1 MPYASRIF
9 AVAGIFNLLV
19 GIGGFVA
26 PEVTCGLLGVPLP
39 TNRVFMQL
47 AMWLIIVVGVGYCLT
62 ALHPERNRDLMRIG
76 ALGKLLVL
84 PIVVLAWRRGD
95 ASGAGVVASSGDLVL
110 ALLFFD
116 VLRRLPPD
124 QPRRAAVSGTRM
136 DR

>member
-1 MPYASRIF
+1 MSYASRVF
-9 AVAGIFNLLV
+9 AVAGAFNLLV

-62 ALHPERNRDLMRIG
+62 AVHPERNRDLMRIG

-84 PIVVLAWRRGD
+84 PLIVLAWRRGD
-95 ASGAGVVASSGDLVL
+95 ASGEGVVASSGDLIL
-110 ALLFFD
+110 ALLFLD

-124 QPRRAAVSGTRM
+124 EPRRALVSGTRM
-136 DR
+136 DQ

>member
-1 MPYASRIF
+1 MSYASRVF
-9 AVAGIFNLLV
+9 AVAGVFNLLV

-26 PEVTCGLLGVPLP
+26 PAVTCGLLGVPLP

-47 AMWLIIVVGVGYCLT
+47 AMWLIVVVGIGYCLV
-62 ALHPERNRDLMRIG
+62 ALRPERNRDLMRIG

-116 VLRRLPPD
+116 VLRRLRPD
-124 QPRRAAVSGTRM
+124 EPQRVAVS
-136 DR
+136 DRRIDR

>member
-1 MPYASRIF
+1 MLLLLL
-9 AVAGIFNLLV
+9 AVAIF
-19 GIGGFVA
+19 
-26 PEVTCGLLGVPLP
+26 
-39 TNRVFMQL
+39 L
-47 AMWLIIVVGVGYCLT
+47 AGAVRYYRHGTFTPAQAGYCLV

-110 ALLFFD
+110 ALLFLD
-116 VLRRLPPD
+116 VLRRPPLEA
-124 QPRRAAVSGTRM
+124 PRRAAVTGTRI